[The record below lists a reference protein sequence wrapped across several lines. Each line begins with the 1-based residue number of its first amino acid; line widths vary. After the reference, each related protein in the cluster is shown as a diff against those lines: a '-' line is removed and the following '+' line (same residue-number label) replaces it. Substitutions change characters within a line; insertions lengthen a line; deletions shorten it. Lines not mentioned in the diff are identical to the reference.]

1 MRKEVA
7 IGIDIGGTNTVI
19 GVVDKEGNILAE
31 TTTPTLTNTDIK
43 NYLDA
48 LTAKINE
55 TIFELNNK
63 VDVRGIGIGAP
74 SSNYYT
80 GEIIGASNLGWGER
94 VPFVKLLKEYYD
106 YSSIVLT
113 NDANSAAVG
122 EMMYGG
128 ARGMKNFIM
137 LTLGTGVGSGIVV
150 NGDLVL
156 GHDGFAG
163 ELGHVIT
170 DVKGR
175 ECGCGRKGC
184 LETYASATGICRT
197 VSELIATTKI
207 PSELRNIPAGQFT
220 SKMVYDAAVRGDEL
234 ALKAFEI
241 TGQILG
247 KAIADFVAFSSPE
260 AVFLFGGLA
269 LAGDF
274 IFSPTKTYME
284 ENMCFLYSNKVK
296 LLPSKL
302 DGAKIAILGASA
314 VVWKELELK
323 AETSNME

>member
-1 MRKEVA
+1 MNKEVA

-19 GVVDKEGNILAE
+19 GIVDRDGNLLAE
-31 TTTPTLTNTDIK
+31 ATTPTLTNTDIK
-43 NYLDA
+43 HYLDS

-55 TIFELNNK
+55 TVFELK
-63 VDVRGIGIGAP
+63 EEVEIKGIGVGAP

-80 GEIIGASNLGWGER
+80 GEIVGASNLGWGER
-94 VPFVKLLKEYYD
+94 VPFVELLKSYYD
-106 YSSIVLT
+106 YPAIVLT

-122 EMMYGG
+122 EMIYGG
-128 ARGMKNFIM
+128 AKQMKDFLM

-150 NGDLVL
+150 NGGLVL

-170 DVKGR
+170 ETNGR

-197 VSELIATTKI
+197 VSELISNTKI
-207 PSELRNIPAGQFT
+207 ESELRHVPAGQFT
-220 SKMVYDAAVRGDEL
+220 SKMVFDAAEKGDQL
-234 ALKAFEI
+234 ALEAFEL
-241 TGQILG
+241 TGKMLG

-269 LAGDF
+269 LAGDY
-274 IFSPTKTYME
+274 IFKPTKKYME
-284 ENMCFLYSNKVK
+284 DNMCFLYSDKVK
-296 LLPSKL
+296 LLPSEL
-302 DGAKIAILGASA
+302 DGATIAVLGASA
-314 VVWKELELK
+314 VVWKELE
-323 AETSNME
+323 N

>member
-1 MRKEVA
+1 MKKEVA
-7 IGIDIGGTNTVI
+7 IGIDVGGTNTVI
-19 GVVDKEGNILAE
+19 GVVDIEGNILAE
-31 TTTPTLTNTDIK
+31 ATTPTLTHTDIK
-43 NYLDA
+43 NYMDSLI
-48 LTAKINE
+48 AKINE
-55 TIFELNNK
+55 SIFKLGNTIEVK
-63 VDVRGIGIGAP
+63 GIGIGAP

-94 VPFVKLLKEYYD
+94 VPFVELLKSHYD
-106 YSSIVLT
+106 YPVIVLT

-128 ARGMKNFIM
+128 AKGMKNFIM

-150 NGDLVL
+150 NGNLVL

-170 DVKGR
+170 NPDGR

-197 VSELIATTKI
+197 ISELIATSKT
-207 PSELRNIPAGQFT
+207 PSELRNVAASNFT
-220 SKMVYDAAVRGDEL
+220 SKMIYDAAMRGDKL
-234 ALKAFEI
+234 ALEAFDI
-241 TGQILG
+241 TGKTLG

-269 LAGDF
+269 LAGNF
-274 IFSPTKTYME
+274 IFEPTKKYME

-314 VVWKELELK
+314 VVWKELQQ
-323 AETSNME
+323 

>member
-1 MRKEVA
+1 MKKEVA

-19 GVVDKEGNILAE
+19 GVVDREGNLIAE
-31 TTTPTLTNTDIK
+31 AHTPTLTNTDIK
-43 NYLDA
+43 NYLDV

-55 TIFELNNK
+55 TVFELDG
-63 VDVRGIGIGAP
+63 DVEVKGIGVGAP

-80 GEIIGASNLGWGER
+80 GEIVGASNLGWGDV
-94 VPFVKLLKEYYD
+94 VPFVKLLQEHYD
-106 YSSIVLT
+106 YPAIVLT

-122 EMMYGG
+122 ELMYGG
-128 ARGMKNFIM
+128 ARGMENMIM

-150 NGDLVL
+150 NGKLVL

-170 DVKGR
+170 DVNGR

-207 PSELRNIPAGQFT
+207 PSDLRKVPSGNFT
-220 SKMVYDAAVRGDEL
+220 SKMVYDAAVKGDAL
-234 ALKAFEI
+234 ALEAFEI
-241 TGQILG
+241 TGKMLG
-247 KAIADFVAFSSPE
+247 RAIADFVAFSSPE

-269 LAGDF
+269 QAGDY
-274 IFSPTKTYME
+274 IFKPTKKYME

-296 LLPSKL
+296 LLPSEL

-314 VVWKELELK
+314 VVWKELEK
-323 AETSNME
+323 